1 MHARRADPEVFG
13 PMWIP
18 LTIFFVLWFLSIHF
32 YMPVVVSFAFLTAAL
47 VVLTASLLPARR
59 L

>member
-1 MHARRADPEVFG
+1 
-13 PMWIP
+13 MWIP